1 MYIYLHYF
9 VHSTSVFYVVTSM
22 QKGKFDVVFI
32 FCSFIYNFF
41 LCDQMACFFF
51 KWSHVN
57 NVMFLPVNWMHVNI
71 SYQCYSKHEVTLSCY
86 N

>member
-1 MYIYLHYF
+1 MYIYLHHF

-32 FCSFIYNFF
+32 FCPFIYKFF

-51 KWSHVN
+51 
-57 NVMFLPVNWMHVNI
+57 
-71 SYQCYSKHEVTLSCY
+71 LSGHM
-86 N
+86 